1 MTESF
6 FDLFQAAKR
15 IGECVALEDGLF
27 TLFGGWSTQELPTE
41 LSVLL
46 HVASRSHGELSEAFA
61 ERLPVSASI
70 ENAQFEG
77 VSSPLGQAAKA
88 AIDAAR
94 TVSSEPALVLEFI
107 ISEVIPAVEQ
117 AYNEAFFLTSPHCD
131 GPFRV
136 VLDRALSALEGDL
149 ELLSQ
154 ALNTLQ

>member
-1 MTESF
+1 MTEPF

-27 TLFGGWSTQELPTE
+27 ILFGTWSTHDLPAE

-70 ENAQFEG
+70 AINQFQG
-77 VSSPLGQAAKA
+77 ISSPLGLAAKA
-88 AIDAAR
+88 AIDAAP
-94 TVSSEPALVLEFI
+94 TVSSEPARMVDFMVC
-107 ISEVIPAVEQ
+107 EVIPAIER
-117 AYNEAFFLTSPHCD
+117 AYGEAFFLTAPHCD

-149 ELLSQ
+149 ELFRQ
-154 ALNTLQ
+154 AMSTLQ

>member
-1 MTESF
+1 MTESC

-88 AIDAAR
+88 AIDAA
-94 TVSSEPALVLEFI
+94 LVLEFI

>member
-6 FDLFQAAKR
+6 FDLFQAANR

-27 TLFGGWSTQELPTE
+27 TLFGTWSTNNLPPE
-41 LSVLL
+41 LSVML
-46 HVASRSHGELSEAFA
+46 HVASQSHGELSEAFA

-70 ENAQFEG
+70 ETDQFQG
-77 VSSPLGQAAKA
+77 VSSPLGKAAKA
-88 AIDAAR
+88 AIDAAS

-107 ISEVIPAVEQ
+107 VSEVIPTVEQ
-117 AYNEAFFLTSPHCD
+117 VYNEAFFVTSPHCD

-149 ELLSQ
+149 ELFSQ
-154 ALNTLQ
+154 AMITFK